1 MVNKHKLISPPIE
14 LLKNKA
20 LFLDF
25 DGTLVELA
33 ARPEDVIVEPA
44 LYQMLNNLNLVLAKK
59 LALVSGR
66 SVHILRTAFD
76 INPAITVAGSH
87 GNEIAL
93 SGEAAPKPSASLAPL
108 IAELEA
114 FAKPYEGLLVEPK
127 SMGVGLHFRQA
138 PDLESLCKERAFA
151 LADKYSLK
159 VQAGKMLFEIY
170 SGNEDKGSAI
180 KKLCAMQPFTNS
192 APIFIG
198 DDKTDEYGFS
208 AVAEMGGA
216 GILVGPQRD
225 TAALYR
231 LDDVSSVHVW
241 LSSALEDLNYKG

>member
-1 MVNKHKLISPPIE
+1 MLNNDKLPHPPSN
-14 LLKNKA
+14 LLSGAA

-33 ARPEDVIVEPA
+33 PRPQDVIIPQNLSA
-44 LYQMLNNLNLVLAKK
+44 ILASLNILLNGRLAI
-59 LALVSGR
+59 VSGR
-66 SVHILRTAFD
+66 SVQVLRHDFNMSD
-76 INPAITVAGSH
+76 IVIAGSH
-87 GNEIAL
+87 GNEIAMMDDMT
-93 SGEAAPKPSASLAPL
+93 SARSSTLDMVVTD
-108 IAELEA
+108 LEE
-114 FAKPYEGLLVEPK
+114 FSSHYDGLLIEPK
-127 SMGVGLHFRQA
+127 TMGVGLHFRNA
-138 PDLESLCKERAFA
+138 PDLEMICKDTADN
-151 LADKYSLK
+151 LAKKYGLK

-180 KKLCAMQPFTNS
+180 KKLCAMQPFIGS

-241 LSSALEDLNYKG
+241 LSSALEALNYKG